1 MISWY
6 PSHLILSCES
16 TSNSGSTFTNS
27 YPDWQEGTCNN
38 FQKWA
43 AKQFGLRNL
52 GSDNE
57 EEVPIDM
64 QKAKNLEFLKNKRG
78 DLILPPI
85 EYFKTIRQRQ
95 RVIRGY
101 IDAIYHKSI
110 ESKGLFSSFFKKN

>member
-6 PSHLILSCES
+6 LSHLILSCES

-27 YPDWQEGTCNN
+27 YPDWQEGTYNN
-38 FQKWA
+38 FQEWV
-43 AKQFGLRNL
+43 AKQFGLRDL
-52 GSDNE
+52 GSDDE
-57 EEVPIDM
+57 EEVPVDM
-64 QKAKNLEFLKNKRG
+64 QKAKNLEFSKNKRG

-101 IDAIYHKSI
+101 IGAIYCKSI
-110 ESKGLFSSFFKKN
+110 ESKGLFTSFF